1 MQRTSSVF
9 TLISITSITL
19 LACGGGGGMSNG
31 SGGTAGGERN
41 GSGGV
46 TGDGGS
52 GSGTTTTTTVDP
64 SVGGAVGTI
73 PTGVGGAGIPTGVGG
88 TSIPTGVGGAS
99 IPTGAG
105 GASIPT
111 GAGGATIPTGAGG
124 ISTAGVGGTIGTTV
138 PVGCDQDLSGTWDL
152 FASSVGSGIVQGTL
166 VVSKDGFSLTTTA
179 SQLAYNGQGT
189 KTATWKHT
197 DYYYGTTTRLIT
209 VQNTPAAANAGSVLI
224 ALGGHWVLQSGS
236 ETCTLDVA
244 TDKITSSCSGRP
256 TDHNVGGSDWP
267 WILPSPENG
276 LHYTIA
282 RGSAQVSQFGDFG
295 GSWTARSDSPGSTQG
310 CSINLAGNGATTSCR
325 ANNSFNGAMHLT
337 VGADCVG
344 SGVTPTGQ
352 EVSAR
357 RR

>member
-1 MQRTSSVF
+1 
-9 TLISITSITL
+9 L
-19 LACGGGGGMSNG
+19 
-31 SGGTAGGERN
+31 
-41 GSGGV
+41 
-46 TGDGGS
+46 
-52 GSGTTTTTTVDP
+52 TVDAAP
-64 SVGGAVGTI
+64 GVDVGEGPDIGN
-73 PTGVGGAGIPTGVGG
+73 
-88 TSIPTGVGGAS
+88 
-99 IPTGAG
+99 
-105 GASIPT
+105 
-111 GAGGATIPTGAGG
+111 
-124 ISTAGVGGTIGTTV
+124 TA

-179 SQLAYNGQGT
+179 SLLAYNGQGT

-197 DYYYGTTTRLIT
+197 DYYYGSTTRLIT
-209 VQNTPAAANAGSVLI
+209 VQNTPAAANTGSVPI

-244 TDKITSSCSGRP
+244 TDKVTGSCSGRA

-282 RGSAQVSQFGDFG
+282 RGSALASQFGDFG

-310 CSINLAGNGATTSCR
+310 CSINLAGNGATSSCR

-344 SGVTPTGQ
+344 SGVTPGGQ